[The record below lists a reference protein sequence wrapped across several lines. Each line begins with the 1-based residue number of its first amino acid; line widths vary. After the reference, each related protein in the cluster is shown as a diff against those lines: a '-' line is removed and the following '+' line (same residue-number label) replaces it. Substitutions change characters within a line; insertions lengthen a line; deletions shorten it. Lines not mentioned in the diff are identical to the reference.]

1 MVKRIIWSDR
11 ARKDKRD
18 ILEYWFKRN
27 GNKNYSRKL
36 AFEFRETF
44 NYIAKQNYLG
54 RATDE
59 KNIRVTVCRYYQIF
73 YEITQENIEI
83 LSVWDSRRN
92 PDNLKLKE

>member
-1 MVKRIIWSDR
+1 MAKRVIWSLR
-11 ARKDKRD
+11 AKSERRE

-36 AFEFRETF
+36 ARELRETID
-44 NYIAKQNYLG
+44 YIAQNNYLG

-59 KNIRVTVCRYYQIF
+59 INIRVTVCRYYQIF
-73 YEITQENIEI
+73 YEITEENLEI

-92 PDNLKLKE
+92 PDDLK